1 MSFSDIILIL
11 ALIGCITILYKK
23 RKERKVS
30 RPSRYAG
37 KPTPKTKRPVGI
49 KY

>member
-11 ALIGCITILYKK
+11 ALVGCITILYKR
-23 RKERKVS
+23 RKERRAS
-30 RPSRYAG
+30 RPSRYSG
-37 KPTPKTKRPVGI
+37 KPTPKAKKPIGI